1 MPAPLA
7 IAGSNVIRV
16 GGGMVLRRVSMG
28 NALTG
33 LGTGLKLMDLFED
46 DEGNVTKQFPGD
58 TFNSILGTPGIKF
71 FVNCDQDKPIAFRPH
86 EIKKLFDMC
95 DDAHLETKMNVE
107 FDYQE
112 GDILDVVDGP
122 FAGQTAEVI
131 SIQGSKILGQL
142 DMFGRIIPAE
152 FTKEQVLKK

>member
-46 DEGNVTKQFPGD
+46 DDGNVYRLEPQSSRGSRSTRSMKIRVPKTKKKRKVSKYQKRFG
-58 TFNSILGTPGIKF
+58 
-71 FVNCDQDKPIAFRPH
+71 VNL
-86 EIKKLFDMC
+86 KKLKK
-95 DDAHLETKMNVE
+95 AHPRTNISTLMKRAHRLTKRD
-107 FDYQE
+107 F
-112 GDILDVVDGP
+112 
-122 FAGQTAEVI
+122 
-131 SIQGSKILGQL
+131 K
-142 DMFGRIIPAE
+142 
-152 FTKEQVLKK
+152 